1 MDCMITKFHMKG
13 RKLKTS
19 AESHCNK
26 VWRSDECHREFVVIV
41 GYLEHQVEFGAHILG
56 FRSTHQTFKTVE
68 YEVHRTN
75 SEEDMTTS
83 IFKPKSQIV
92 FCSGFLC
99 MFIGIRSPLCAEN

>member
-56 FRSTHQTFKTVE
+56 FRSTHQTFKTIE

-75 SEEDMTTS
+75 SEGDMTTS
-83 IFKPKSQIV
+83 IFNPNPRLSFV
-92 FCSGFLC
+92 LDSFVYC
-99 MFIGIRSPLCAEN
+99 N